1 MFDPGTQE
9 VKAAEARSSRSA
21 SPTQEVLDH
30 PELQDKVSNH
40 KIHNQFLRDLLL
52 KV

>member
-40 KIHNQFLRDLLL
+40 KFLRDLLL